1 VGSDGVLL
9 RTEGLRKSFGG
20 LKAVDGVDFALKPG
34 ELRAVIGPNG
44 AGKTTFF
51 NLITGLFPPTAGGIF
66 FRGEDITGLPPHRVA
81 RKGIGRTLQITSLFL
96 GLTVC
101 ENVWIAAQSRRRWL
115 NPLVH
120 FSRLRDVERRTQ
132 EILELLGLADKAAE
146 LVANLSHGDQRL
158 LEIGVAL
165 SPQPLLLLLDEPTAG
180 LGTKETAEV
189 AKMIKELAGSTTIIL
204 VEHDMDVVMSVADTI
219 TVLDQGRV
227 IAEGPPE
234 QIRQDPKV
242 REAYLGAE

>member
-1 VGSDGVLL
+1 MGSDGVLL
-9 RTEGLRKSFGG
+9 KTEGLAKSFGG

-81 RKGIGRTLQITSLFL
+81 RKGIGRTLQITSLFP

-242 REAYLGAE
+242 REAYLGTE